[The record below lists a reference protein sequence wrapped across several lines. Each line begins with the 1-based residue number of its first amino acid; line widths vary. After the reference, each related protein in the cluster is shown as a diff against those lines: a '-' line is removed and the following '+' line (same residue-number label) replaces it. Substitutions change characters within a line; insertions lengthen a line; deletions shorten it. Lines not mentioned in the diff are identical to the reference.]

1 MINLSIL
8 EFGSII
14 INFFLTIVIGV
25 SVNNI
30 LENKSST
37 SNSSIATTTTTTEN
51 PNPDFNNTYDSNMIY
66 LIIFCCSLFS
76 DIPFLAIV
84 FMRMKYDIPSQM
96 FIHFFTNVFKFI
108 YWCIFITNNF
118 TCKYEYIIQIFI
130 LFVAF
135 GTILGAII
143 DLFFR
148 KINYCSNQ
156 INDDDNNIND
166 NNQNKNNQNNQ
177 NNENNE
183 NNENNQNNENNENN
197 QNNEVDYRQEYLEGY
212 QTLNNNNNI
221 NEIENININ
230 NENIENHPLLKYIK
244 NKYSSGI
251 YSV

>member
-1 MINLSIL
+1 MLNLSIL

-30 LENKSST
+30 LENKSFT
-37 SNSSIATTTTTTEN
+37 SNSSIISTTTEN
-51 PNPDFNNTYDSNMIY
+51 PDPYINNTYDSNMIY

-84 FMRMKYDIPSQM
+84 FMRIKYDIPSQM

-143 DLFFR
+143 DLFLR
-148 KINYCSNQ
+148 KINYFSNQ
-156 INDDDNNIND
+156 INDNKNIIND
-166 NNQNKNNQNNQ
+166 NNQIK

-183 NNENNQNNENNENN
+183 NNEI
-197 QNNEVDYRQEYLEGY
+197 EYLEGY
-212 QTLNNNNNI
+212 QTLNNNNN
-221 NEIENININ
+221 EIENINNN

-244 NKYSSGI
+244 KRYSGEI
-251 YSV
+251 YTV

>member
-1 MINLSIL
+1 MLNLSIL

-37 SNSSIATTTTTTEN
+37 SNSSIATTTTEN

-118 TCKYEYIIQIFI
+118 TCKYEYILQIFI

-156 INDDDNNIND
+156 INDDNNIISD
-166 NNQNKNNQNNQ
+166 NNQIK

-183 NNENNQNNENNENN
+183 NLIKNNENN

-221 NEIENININ
+221 NNNNINNNKNINEIENINI